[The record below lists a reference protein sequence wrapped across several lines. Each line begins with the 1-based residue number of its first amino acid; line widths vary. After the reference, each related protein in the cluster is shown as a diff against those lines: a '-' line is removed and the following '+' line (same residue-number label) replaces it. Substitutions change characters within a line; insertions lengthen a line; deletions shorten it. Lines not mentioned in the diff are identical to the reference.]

1 MWMRTRRPRATLCQS
16 WSPRRAAKD
25 GAKSVAISAKIE
37 SEIALLP
44 REERADFLE
53 AIGLEEP
60 GLNRMIREAYALLGL
75 QTYFTVGP
83 KEARAWTIDV
93 GSTAPQAA
101 GVIHTDFEK
110 GFIRA
115 ETIAYDDYIKL
126 NGEAGAR
133 DAGKLRAEGKTYV
146 VKDGDVMHF
155 LFNN

>member
-1 MWMRTRRPRATLCQS
+1 MRRLQGNALS
-16 WSPRRAAKD
+16 KLVAERAAKD

-93 GSTAPQAA
+93 GAQQPRRRR
-101 GVIHTDFEK
+101 E
-110 GFIRA
+110 
-115 ETIAYDDYIKL
+115 
-126 NGEAGAR
+126 
-133 DAGKLRAEGKTYV
+133 
-146 VKDGDVMHF
+146 
-155 LFNN
+155 